1 MSIYG
6 ERFFLI
12 LSSICCIIV
21 RCFHT
26 KYKERGRIEVKN
38 VGVYS
43 GATILNEHD
52 LLNVDGEHKIMLEYY
67 RTKKHYMKSA
77 KLKTFYGIK
86 IVKRK
91 YEKDKIISE
100 ENNINKIST
109 NKGIIDE
116 IIQKLREYKVTPIG
130 LNDVLTDLLKQ
141 PQYQG
146 E

>member
-1 MSIYG
+1 M
-6 ERFFLI
+6 
-12 LSSICCIIV
+12 
-21 RCFHT
+21 
-26 KYKERGRIEVKN
+26 KN

-43 GATILNEHD
+43 GATILDEHD

-67 RTKKHYMKSA
+67 RTKKHYMKRA

-86 IVKRK
+86 IVKK
-91 YEKDKIISE
+91 NYEKNKIISE
-100 ENNINKIST
+100 ENSINKIST
-109 NKGIIDE
+109 NESKINE
-116 IIQKLREYKVTPIG
+116 IIENLIKYKVTPIG